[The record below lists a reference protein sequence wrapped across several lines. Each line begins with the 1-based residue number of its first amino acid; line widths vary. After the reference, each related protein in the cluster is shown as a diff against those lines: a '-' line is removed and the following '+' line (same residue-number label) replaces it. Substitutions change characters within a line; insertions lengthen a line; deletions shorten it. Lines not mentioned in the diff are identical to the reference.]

1 MKKKIIPITVIIPL
15 IVIAVVS
22 VIIIIAGKV
31 IKNNM
36 SNRTEI
42 SLTDYYKVPEGEARL
57 IVDIRK
63 SDENALIRDNKAY
76 LPYAV
81 AEKMMPRI
89 YYDVMDDVIVYTTDT
104 KKYIYRAGEKEYE
117 VNKEKKSEKSP
128 EFIEEGGNIYVSVD
142 FIKKWHD
149 IKIDIFEKP
158 ARIIIFEDSNEE
170 YKYCEVE
177 E

>member
-63 SDENALIRDNKAY
+63 SDENAL
-76 LPYAV
+76 
-81 AEKMMPRI
+81 
-89 YYDVMDDVIVYTTDT
+89 
-104 KKYIYRAGEKEYE
+104 
-117 VNKEKKSEKSP
+117 
-128 EFIEEGGNIYVSVD
+128 
-142 FIKKWHD
+142 
-149 IKIDIFEKP
+149 
-158 ARIIIFEDSNEE
+158 
-170 YKYCEVE
+170 
-177 E
+177 

>member
-63 SDENALIRDNKAY
+63 SDENALIRDN
-76 LPYAV
+76 
-81 AEKMMPRI
+81 
-89 YYDVMDDVIVYTTDT
+89 
-104 KKYIYRAGEKEYE
+104 
-117 VNKEKKSEKSP
+117 
-128 EFIEEGGNIYVSVD
+128 
-142 FIKKWHD
+142 
-149 IKIDIFEKP
+149 
-158 ARIIIFEDSNEE
+158 
-170 YKYCEVE
+170 
-177 E
+177 